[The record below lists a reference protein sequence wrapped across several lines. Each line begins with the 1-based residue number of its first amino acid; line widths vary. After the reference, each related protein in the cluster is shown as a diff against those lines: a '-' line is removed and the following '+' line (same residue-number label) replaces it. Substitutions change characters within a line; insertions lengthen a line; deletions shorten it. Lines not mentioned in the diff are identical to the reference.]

1 MSLTF
6 GNVHFTQQP
15 QRVVYVSG
23 SLMKNLKL
31 SGKKVGPPQIRRRT
45 RSRYSQVH

>member
-31 SGKKVGPPQIRRRT
+31 SGK
-45 RSRYSQVH
+45 SRFISDLAENAFPL